1 MRYIYCGDC
10 RYRTISRAYIR
21 QHAEIMH
28 PSSKTAVPA
37 KPLKRG
43 SSLILR
49 CTICDYSTDLKQ
61 LFLTHEAGHRK
72 KFEHQCTLCSFS
84 CSTRMHLG
92 RHLTNDHE
100 KRTNRKA
107 FWCCSMCN
115 YQADRAKRLESHETL
130 HRIKS
135 TFQCHLCSY
144 SIHRHAGLLMHLK
157 CHHSNQDKELSDSV
171 CIVFYIIFV
180 YQYRDFYYIY
190 HLSRK

>member
-1 MRYIYCGDC
+1 
-10 RYRTISRAYIR
+10 
-21 QHAEIMH
+21 MH
-28 PSSKTAVPA
+28 PSSSTADTTIPA

-43 SSLILR
+43 SSLILH

-61 LFLTHEAGHRK
+61 LFLTHKAGHRK

-92 RHLTNDHE
+92 RHLNNDHE
-100 KRTNRKA
+100 KRASKA

-135 TFQCHLCSY
+135 KFQCHLCSY

-157 CHHSNQDKELSDSV
+157 CHHSNQDKELSNAV
-171 CIVFYIIFV
+171 CILFSILSLFTKTEIFIIFI
-180 YQYRDFYYIY
+180 IY
-190 HLSRK
+190 LYTS